1 MHIEQTLTHAAI
13 GLYLAAL
20 ALYVVSFLLGAARVG
35 RTATAAAWLGFVCQA
50 VTLGLRWSRAGHM
63 PLVSMY
69 EYLIA
74 FAAMV
79 VLCYL
84 VFERRQKDW
93 GQGAWA
99 LGAIAMVISVA
110 LMGYG
115 LRLPGHMKETE
126 PLMPVLRSYWL
137 VFHVSMAVVGYG
149 AAALASALASLFFL
163 RTKWGEEGSWLHSRL
178 PSPTTLDQ
186 ATYRSVRFAFPF
198 LMMLNVTGAVWAYYA
213 WGRYWGWDPKETWS
227 LITWLV
233 YVFYLHARL
242 RANWPPAK
250 LNAIVLIGLATVLFT
265 FLGVNQL
272 AAFSESLHSYA
283 AAG

>member
-1 MHIEQTLTHAAI
+1 MQFEQTLTHAAI

-20 ALYVVSFLLGAARVG
+20 VLFVAGFVSGSERVRKVAA
-35 RTATAAAWLGFVCQA
+35 AAAWAGVLSQA
-50 VTLGLRWSRAGHM
+50 VMLGMRWSRAGHV

-69 EYLIA
+69 EYLNA

-79 VLCYL
+79 ALSYL
-84 VFERRQKDW
+84 VFERRQKGW
-93 GQGAWA
+93 GAGAQA
-99 LGAIAMVISVA
+99 LGAIAMLIAVG
-110 LMGYG
+110 LLGYG
-115 LRLPGHMKETE
+115 VRLPATMKQAE

-137 VFHVSMAVVGYG
+137 VFHVSMAVIGYG
-149 AAALASALASLFFL
+149 AAALASALACLFFL
-163 RTKWGEEGSWLHSRL
+163 RTKWGGERTWLHSRL
-178 PSPTTLDQ
+178 PSPVTLDQ
-186 ATYRSVRFAFPF
+186 AVYRSVRFAFPF
-198 LMMLNVTGAVWAYYA
+198 LTLLNITGAVWAYYA

-242 RANWPPAK
+242 RAEWKPPK
-250 LNAIVLIGLATVLFT
+250 LNAIVLVGLATILFT

-283 AAG
+283 AGG

>member
-1 MHIEQTLTHAAI
+1 MHIEQPLIQAAI
-13 GLYLAAL
+13 GLYLAAFC
-20 ALYVVSFLLGAARVG
+20 LYVVSFVTGAGLLKKLAS
-35 RTATAAAWLGFVCQA
+35 AAAWGGLAAQA
-50 VTLGLRWSRAGHM
+50 IMLGLRWSRAGHV

-69 EYLIA
+69 EYVVA

-84 VFERRQKDW
+84 VFERRQKGW
-93 GQGAWA
+93 ASGTQA
-99 LGAIAMVISVA
+99 LGGIAMVIGVC
-110 LMGYG
+110 LLGYG
-115 LRLPGHMKETE
+115 MRLPSWLKETE

-137 VFHVSMAVVGYG
+137 VFHVSMAVIGYG
-149 AAALASALASLFFL
+149 AAALASALACLFFIRL
-163 RTKWGEEGSWLHSRL
+163 KWGEEGGWLAVRL
-178 PSPTTLDQ
+178 PSSGVLDQ
-186 ATYRSVRFAFPF
+186 ATYRTVRFAFPF
-198 LMMLNVTGAVWAYYA
+198 LTLLNITGAVWAYYA

-227 LITWLV
+227 LIMLLV

-242 RANWPPAK
+242 QAEWRPAR
-250 LNAIVLIGLATVLFT
+250 LNAVVLIGLATILFT

>member
-1 MHIEQTLTHAAI
+1 MQLEHTLTQAAI

-20 ALYVVSFLLGAARVG
+20 LLYVAGFINGSERMQKV
-35 RTATAAAWLGFVCQA
+35 ATAAAWIGLLSQA
-50 VTLGLRWSRAGHM
+50 VMLGLRWSRAGHV

-69 EYLIA
+69 EYLNA

-79 VLCYL
+79 ALCYL
-84 VFERRQKDW
+84 VFERKQKGW
-93 GQGAWA
+93 GAGAQA
-99 LGAIAMVISVA
+99 LGAIAMLLAVG
-110 LMGYG
+110 LLGYG
-115 LRLPGHMKETE
+115 LRLPATMKQAE

-137 VFHVSMAVVGYG
+137 VFHVSMAVIGYG
-149 AAALASALASLFFL
+149 AAALASALACLFFL
-163 RTKWGEEGSWLHSRL
+163 RTKWGGERTWLHSRL
-178 PSPTTLDQ
+178 PSPVILDQ
-186 ATYRSVRFAFPF
+186 AVYRSVRFAFPF
-198 LMMLNVTGAVWAYYA
+198 LTLLNITGAVWAYYA

-242 RANWPPAK
+242 RAEWQPPK
-250 LNAIVLIGLATVLFT
+250 LNAVVLVGLATILFT

-283 AAG
+283 AGG